1 MASRR
6 ATVKLISLNPALSA
20 SFRPLASV
28 SFLPKFCAPRKM
40 STEANPRKFE
50 WLVVIPDLPGVLD
63 QRLAVRPKHFE
74 GMKPFVES
82 GQWKMGGALLDEV
95 PKDDD
100 PASLKMSGS
109 TLVAVASSREEIM
122 EVLKADP
129 YAKEGVWDLEKVQ
142 MWPFKCAFRNP

>member
-1 MASRR
+1 MTSE
-6 ATVKLISLNPALSA
+6 AT
-20 SFRPLASV
+20 
-28 SFLPKFCAPRKM
+28 PRKY
-40 STEANPRKFE
+40 E

-63 QRLAVRPKHFE
+63 KRFIVRPQFI
-74 GMKPFVES
+74 
-82 GQWKMGGALLDEV
+82 GALLDEV

-129 YAKEGVWDLEKVQ
+129 YAKEGVWDLDKVQ
-142 MWPFKCAFRNP
+142 MWPFKCAFRKP